1 MWLPI
6 NFFRPK
12 LNKEGK
18 RQDDTLVKN
27 PLRLVNLLAIVLLV
41 IIAFGL
47 FIGFGSIT
55 NVQSTIADIA
65 LKFGSASAEV
75 KVLHNILISIFVQLT
90 LNVVLLILIII
101 ILVFLKKAL
110 RELTSTSVGKL
121 KTMTLITL
129 ISSAVIIIYEIVVL
143 VLIDKQYAALEI
155 VEEDNVVF
163 YILNIVCLAG
173 LFFFFI
179 RANRAFT
186 ALKKI
191 EEPFEEDISND

>member
-1 MWLPI
+1 MAS
-6 NFFRPK
+6 NKFFRPK

-143 VLIDKQYAALEI
+143 VFIDKQYAALEI

-163 YILNIVCLAG
+163 YILNIVCLA
-173 LFFFFI
+173 LFFLLFI

-191 EEPFEEDISND
+191 EEPFEGDISND